1 MQFTALIHHNFRN
14 VARLDQKAL
23 LTSIVD
29 EHMQQ
34 FRDHFWAEHKQVSNF
49 IPINNRI
56 THLII
61 FEADIKSYPYD
72 STKHLLFNIRNID
85 VLDIIV
91 NNKHKRATAKAE

>member
-34 FRDHFWAEHKQVSNF
+34 FRDHFLAEHKQVSNF
-49 IPINNRI
+49 IPINNR
-56 THLII
+56 TANLII
-61 FEADIKSYPYD
+61 FEADIKPYPYD
-72 STKHLLFNIRNID
+72 SSKHLLFNIRNID
-85 VLDIIV
+85 ILDTIV
-91 NNKHKRATAKAE
+91 NKKHKRTTCRAE

>member
-1 MQFTALIHHNFRN
+1 MQFTALINHNFRN
-14 VARLDQKAL
+14 ITRLDKKVL

-49 IPINNRI
+49 IPINNL
-56 THLII
+56 TANLII
-61 FEADIKSYPYD
+61 FEADVKSYPYD
-72 STKHLLFNIRNID
+72 SNKHLLSNIRNID

>member
-14 VARLDQKAL
+14 VHRIDQKAL

-49 IPINNRI
+49 IPINNR
-56 THLII
+56 TANLII
-61 FEADIKSYPYD
+61 FEADVKPYPYD
-72 STKHLLFNIRNID
+72 STKHLLSNIRNID
-85 VLDIIV
+85 VLGTIV
-91 NNKHKRATAKAE
+91 NKKHKRATAKAE

>member
-49 IPINNRI
+49 VPINNR
-56 THLII
+56 TANLII
-61 FEADIKSYPYD
+61 FEADIKPYPYD
-72 STKHLLFNIRNID
+72 STKHLLFNIRNIEL
-85 VLDIIV
+85 LDSVSNI
-91 NNKHKRATAKAE
+91 KHKRATCKAE

>member
-49 IPINNRI
+49 IPINNRT

-61 FEADIKSYPYD
+61 FEADVKPYPYD
-72 STKHLLFNIRNID
+72 STKHLLSNIRNID

-91 NNKHKRATAKAE
+91 NNKHKRATCKAE

>member
-14 VARLDQKAL
+14 VHRIDQKAL

-29 EHMQQ
+29 EHMHL

-56 THLII
+56 ANLII
-61 FEADIKSYPYD
+61 FEADIKPYPYD
-72 STKHLLFNIRNID
+72 SSKHLLFNIRDIELIDSVPNI
-85 VLDIIV
+85 
-91 NNKHKRATAKAE
+91 KHKRATCKAE

>member
-29 EHMQQ
+29 EHMDQ

-49 IPINNRI
+49 VPINNR
-56 THLII
+56 TVNLII
-61 FEADIKSYPYD
+61 FEADIKPYPYD
-72 STKHLLFNIRNID
+72 STKHLLFNIRNIEL
-85 VLDIIV
+85 LDSVSSI
-91 NNKHKRATAKAE
+91 KHKRATCKAE

>member
-29 EHMQQ
+29 EHTHL

-49 IPINNRI
+49 IPVNNR
-56 THLII
+56 TANLII
-61 FEADIKSYPYD
+61 FEADVKPYPYD
-72 STKHLLFNIRNID
+72 STKHLLSNIRNID
-85 VLDIIV
+85 VLGTIV
-91 NNKHKRATAKAE
+91 NKKHKRATAKAE

>member
-23 LTSIVD
+23 LTAIVD
-29 EHMQQ
+29 EHMCQ

-49 IPINNRI
+49 IPINNR
-56 THLII
+56 TANLII

-72 STKHLLFNIRNID
+72 STKHLLSNIRNID
-85 VLDIIV
+85 ILDTIV
-91 NNKHKRATAKAE
+91 NKKHKRATAKAE

>member
-14 VARLDQKAL
+14 VHRIDQKAL

-49 IPINNRI
+49 VPINNR
-56 THLII
+56 TANLII
-61 FEADIKSYPYD
+61 FEADIKPYPYD
-72 STKHLLFNIRNID
+72 SAKHLLFNIRNIEL
-85 VLDIIV
+85 LDSVSSI
-91 NNKHKRATAKAE
+91 KHKRATCKAE